1 MNKGRSRQYLII
13 PTLIALFG
21 AWGCAKKAPPA
32 GPSKAAPASGA
43 ATQEKQP
50 PVAEAAKREQ
60 GEHVFNAKTA
70 MAGVDKNGD
79 GKVTREEYYAI
90 WKDKA
95 VADRNFKMIDRNG
108 DGVLTA
114 DEFTPSFGTK

>member
-60 GEHVFNAKTA
+60 GEHVF
-70 MAGVDKNGD
+70 D